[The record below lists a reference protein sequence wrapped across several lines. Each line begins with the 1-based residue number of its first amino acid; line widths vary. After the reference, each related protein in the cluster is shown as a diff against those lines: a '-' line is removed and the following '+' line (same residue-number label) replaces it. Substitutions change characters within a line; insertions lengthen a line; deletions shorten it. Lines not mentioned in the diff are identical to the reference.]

1 MLRYIALSLVA
12 LTLLHAEDD
21 LFMDGFEETASVADE
36 VQQEDE
42 NSFSLGKYGIE
53 GELKQ
58 EVAYGYQNDAPHDG
72 VNSLRSTLFLEY
84 NTPLWSDFKLKIN
97 GNGFYDWSYLA
108 KGREKFTRDELDALE
123 SQVELF
129 DAYIQGSITKS
140 LDIKLGRQ
148 VVVWGKSDTIRVVDV
163 LNPLDNRR
171 PGMTDIEDLRLPVTM
186 AKFDYYIKN
195 WDIAPI
201 VVLEQRK
208 DKTPPFGGDFNPSP
222 VPLPSQK
229 KPEKLSFA
237 LNIAGEFEGYDVNF
251 YYAHTYPNFEF
262 YPRTD
267 INIEEPIDM
276 YGAAL
281 AAVQGSWLF
290 KSEAAYKQN
299 YHFLNPQDRDTSFDR
314 FDLLMGF
321 EYSGISDTKISFDIA
336 DKMLLGSSGSTDNYQ
351 GAFRIASDFLNQT
364 LHANYLLS
372 LFGAAFDEGGYQ
384 RAWMDYDVT
393 DSIKTT
399 LGIVDYLGGNTFF
412 DAISDNDMFFFDVS
426 YSF

>member
-1 MLRYIALSLVA
+1 MLRYLTLSLLA
-12 LTLLHAEDD
+12 FGLLHGEDD
-21 LFMDGFEETASVADE
+21 PFMDGFDDTASVAEE
-36 VQQEDE
+36 VQQEE
-42 NSFSLGKYGIE
+42 EHSFSLSKYGIE
-53 GELKQ
+53 GEFKQ
-58 EVAYGYQNDAPHDG
+58 EIAYGYQNNAPHDG

-84 NTPLWSDFKLKIN
+84 NTPLWKDFKLKIN
-97 GNGFYDWSYLA
+97 GNGFYDWSYLV
-108 KGREKFTRDELDALE
+108 KGRDEFTRDELDALE

-140 LDIKLGRQ
+140 LDVKLGRQ

-186 AKFDYYIKN
+186 AKFDYYVKN
-195 WDIAPI
+195 FDITPI

-208 DKTPPFGGDFNPSP
+208 DKVPPFGGDFNPSP
-222 VPLPSQK
+222 TPLPSHN
-229 KPEKLSFA
+229 KPNKLTYA
-237 LNIAGEFEGYDVNF
+237 LNIAGEFQGFDLNF

-276 YGAAL
+276 YGGAIAV
-281 AAVQGSWLF
+281 VQGSWLF
-290 KSEAAYKQN
+290 KSEVAYKQN
-299 YHFLNPQDRDTSFDR
+299 YHYLQAGDASFDR
-314 FDLLMGF
+314 FDVLVGF

-336 DKMLLGSSGSTDNYQ
+336 DKKLLKSGYDKDNLQ
-351 GAFRIASDFLNQT
+351 GALRVASDFINQT

-372 LFGAAFDEGGYQ
+372 LFGESFDEGGYQ
-384 RAWMDYDVT
+384 RAWIDYDVS

-399 LGIVDYLGGNTFF
+399 LGIVDYIGGNRFF
-412 DAISDNDMFFFDVS
+412 DAINDNDMLFGEIS